1 MTYRTIVF
9 SLIMVV
15 ILGIRLISP
24 VYAGQQVEEVPK
36 MPDIN
41 LESPTGESISLS
53 ALTGKTP
60 VLLVF
65 WASWCTTCKEE
76 IPRLSKLNRETF
88 KVVAVNEEESA
99 WKTKRYVSMN
109 KIDYQVVLDT
119 DGSVAKAF
127 QVPGVPSCVILS
139 KSGLIVYRGIGLP
152 ENIEAYAQ
160 K

>member
-9 SLIMVV
+9 SLTMVV
-15 ILGIRLISP
+15 ILGIRLIGP
-24 VYAGQQVEEVPK
+24 VYAGQQADEMPK
-36 MPDIN
+36 APDIN
-41 LESPTGESISLS
+41 LESPTGESVFLS
-53 ALTGKTP
+53 ALTGEKP

-65 WASWCTTCKEE
+65 WASWCTICKEE

-109 KIDYQVVLDT
+109 KIDYQVALDT

-139 KSGLIVYRGIGLP
+139 KSGQIVYKGIGLP
-152 ENIEAYAQ
+152 EDIGVYAQ

>member
-9 SLIMVV
+9 SLIMLV
-15 ILGIRLISP
+15 ILGIRLINP
-24 VYAGQQVEEVPK
+24 VYASQQVEEMPK
-36 MPDIN
+36 TPEIN
-41 LESPTGESISLS
+41 MESPTGESVSLS

-76 IPRLSKLNRETF
+76 IPRLSKLNRETV

-127 QVPGVPSCVILS
+127 HVPGVPSCVILS
-139 KSGLIVYRGIGLP
+139 KSGQIVYRGIGLP